1 MHRPDRIASRQ
12 LGSSIPL
19 SVGNAANRST
29 TLSADERI
37 AVLPP
42 ASSYQI
48 FFRTVSRSSGARN
61 PWPASGSSSA
71 PGQIRL
77 GRSEQ
82 HGSPRPDP
90 DETSDDHCVI
100 ARVVTRL
107 RYSLCNDITRT
118 AEMRQFTM
126 HPTRY
131 LFIIVMIR
139 TQPRPPWQADI
150 PVYFLD
156 GIAITCCFSKRYQYR
171 QSPCRVRPVPATR
184 GSGQA
189 EHPRGFIFSDA
200 FRAGERPLTMRGY
213 QLSSEHRGD
222 GTAPAG

>member
-1 MHRPDRIASRQ
+1 M
-12 LGSSIPL
+12 
-19 SVGNAANRST
+19 
-29 TLSADERI
+29 
-37 AVLPP
+37 
-42 ASSYQI
+42 
-48 FFRTVSRSSGARN
+48 
-61 PWPASGSSSA
+61 
-71 PGQIRL
+71 
-77 GRSEQ
+77 
-82 HGSPRPDP
+82 
-90 DETSDDHCVI
+90 
-100 ARVVTRL
+100 TRL

-118 AEMRQFTM
+118 AEIRQFTM

-189 EHPRGFIFSDA
+189 EHPGVSFFLMNFALESTPDDTWVPAQQRTPRRRDSASRIS
-200 FRAGERPLTMRGY
+200 
-213 QLSSEHRGD
+213 
-222 GTAPAG
+222 APAANRPWAGGSGTGWNAVSWVSPNPPCALKPISVAVPKSL